1 MYKPL
6 SLAIAALDID
16 KATAI
21 AKEYLEQGVPI
32 IDIVESSR
40 VGVEMVGKHYQN
52 GEYFLADLVMS
63 EAILKEITDLVEPY
77 LPVPVA
83 AEEGQTPQII
93 TGTIEG
99 DIHDLG
105 KNIVIYLLRSS
116 GYNVLDLGVDVPISK
131 FLDAARG
138 SEAKIIGICFLL
150 TYGIAKV
157 KQLVESFEEEGLRH
171 GRTLIIGGYAADEAT
186 REYVR
191 ADYCASTTVDIVPLF
206 DSITG
211 FQR

>member
-1 MYKPL
+1 MYKAL
-6 SLAIAALDID
+6 SMAIAALDLD
-16 KATAI
+16 KATSI
-21 AKEYLEQGVPI
+21 AKEYLEQCVPI

-40 VGVEMVGKHYQN
+40 IGVEMVGKRYQQ

-77 LPVPVA
+77 LPVPVTTND
-83 AEEGQTPQII
+83 GQAPQII
-93 TGTIEG
+93 IGTIEG

-131 FLDAARG
+131 FLAAAKESDA
-138 SEAKIIGICFLL
+138 KLIGICFLL
-150 TYGIAKV
+150 TNCIAKV
-157 KQLVESFEEEGLRH
+157 KKLVESFEKEGLRQ
-171 GRTLIIGGYAADEAT
+171 GRTLVIGGYAADEAT
-186 REYVR
+186 CEYVR